1 MPIALHDALIFELR
15 QRLTAATLQAG
26 LLVRTNCYAETSLRL
41 DALACE
47 FALIAVL
54 AEALFARTGRIDER
68 WDRAGCTAI
77 VGLEQAPA
85 GYALAG

>member
-1 MPIALHDALIFELR
+1 MPTTLHDALIFELR

-26 LLVRTNCYAETSLRL
+26 LLVRTNCYAEISLRL
-41 DALACE
+41 DALERE

-54 AEALFARTGRIDER
+54 AAALVARTGRIEER
-68 WDRAGCTAI
+68 WDRAGCTAL
-77 VGLEQAPA
+77 VSLEQAPA